1 MFSSPLAHYFRHVL
15 LAYHESGRSLRHKLH
30 VRRELNSLEASCLK
44 LQKEHPRHP
53 KIPVLIERIR
63 SMKASL

>member
-1 MFSSPLAHYFRHVL
+1 MFSSPLAHYFRHAL
-15 LAYHESGRSLRHKLH
+15 LAYHESGGNLRHRLLA
-30 VRRELNSLEASCLK
+30 RRELNSLEASCLK
-44 LQKEHPRHP
+44 LQMEHPRHP

>member
-15 LAYHESGRSLRHKLH
+15 LAYNESGGNLRRRLL

-63 SMKASL
+63 SMKVSL